1 MNQEPDYVNL
11 DPRVEP
17 VAYALPRNPTT
28 RRTARLMQQIWK
40 YRLAYLF
47 ISPAIAVVL
56 IFIGYPV
63 IDSLILSLDRWD
75 GLGKSTFIGLDN
87 YRAMFSN
94 TSGLLD
100 SLRITVIFTAC
111 TTLGTATLGFFLA
124 VAIAER
130 VRGWRFFRIVN
141 FIPVLLPMTVVGVL
155 WGMLLDPTNGAVNT
169 VISSLGFSPPLWLA
183 SPSTALWTI
192 ILVSIWQYTG
202 FPMIV
207 FLAAIEGI
215 PLELYEAA
223 RMDGANGWQ
232 RLRYI
237 TWPLVQ
243 GVALV
248 LVMLQVIFGMRTFD
262 VAWAM
267 TQGGPGTATTL
278 LGVKLY
284 QSAFLYSDY
293 GYGSTVAVAMIVII
307 GTIAFVYL
315 RLVRPLVAT
324 T

>member
-1 MNQEPDYVNL
+1 M
-11 DPRVEP
+11 R
-17 VAYALPRNPTT
+17 
-28 RRTARLMQQIWK
+28 QIWK

-47 ISPAIAVVL
+47 ISPAIALVL

-63 IDSLILSLDRWD
+63 VDSVILSLDRWD
-75 GLGKSTFIGLDN
+75 GLGKITFIGLDN
-87 YRAMFSN
+87 YREMLSSSA
-94 TSGLLD
+94 GLLD
-100 SLRITVIFTAC
+100 SLRITIIFTLF

-141 FIPVLLPMTVVGVL
+141 FVPVLLPMTVVSVL
-155 WGMLLDPTNGAVNT
+155 WGMLLDPTNGAINAA
-169 VISSLGFSPPLWLA
+169 ISSIGLSPPLWLA

-207 FLAAIEGI
+207 FLAAIEAI
-215 PLELYEAA
+215 PPELYEAA
-223 RMDGANGWQ
+223 RMDGARAWE

-267 TQGGPGTATTL
+267 TQGGPGTATTV

-293 GYGSTVAVAMIVII
+293 GYGSAVAVAMIVII

-315 RLVRPLVAT
+315 RVIRPLAAT
-324 T
+324 V